1 MNNNAKIYRFVLV
14 LSGFSYGDD
23 NIEDALFEAG
33 CDDALLIFRN
43 NVPYLEFDRLAT
55 NLDEAIYSSI
65 QDVESANIGATVLRI
80 YNDDDTELMNSKFLY
95 WIRAQSR
102 QKDILSI
109 LDLRFNP
116 QIAIHQQIEQYL
128 SSITDDAKLDK
139 LLTLAV
145 KTDNI
150 NKVFQQI
157 IPSPNT

>member
-1 MNNNAKIYRFVLV
+1 MNNNAKIYHFVLV
-14 LSGFSYGDD
+14 LSEFSSLDE

-33 CDDALLIFRN
+33 CDDALLIIRD
-43 NVPYLEFDRLAT
+43 NVPYLEFDRSAT
-55 NLDEAIYSSI
+55 NLDEAISSAI
-65 QDVESANIGATVLRI
+65 QNVESANIGATILKI
-80 YNDDDTELMNSKFLY
+80 YNDDTELMNSKFLY

-139 LLTLAV
+139 LLALAV
-145 KTDNI
+145 QADSI
-150 NKVFQQI
+150 NKVVKNI
-157 IPSPNT
+157 KIGK